1 MTEYQTGGDR
11 RDHQK
16 WIKSTI
22 EDFYKAYYTGD
33 RLKLYSFFDT
43 DFQRKVPLNIFLYH
57 PNYNSIDLGVL
68 MEIVEIQVEKVENEG
83 EATIKIQRRSEIF
96 STKLN
101 LKMEFGKWKVI
112 AANFF

>member
-1 MTEYQTGGDR
+1 MNQAGGDR

-22 EDFYKAYYTGD
+22 EDFYRAYYTGD

-57 PNYNSIDLGVL
+57 PNYNNIELGVL
-68 MEIVEIQVEKVENEG
+68 IEITEIQVVKVENKG
-83 EATIKIQRRSEIF
+83 EAAIKTQRKGEIL

-112 AANFF
+112 ADNFF